1 MKTILFLSLV
11 FGCNLIANAHQTVK
25 SSDIDNLHFGD
36 FIFEDGKLDKYLFD
50 GGYCSFYNSQNPTFH
65 YYEKDHLGS
74 VRMVVNENGTIE
86 QVNHYYQLEGYM
98 ETCHIIANTKR
109 ASTSARSSTTCM
121 GWIGMTMVQE
131 CMMQQD
137 WLGIGWSL
145 CMTNITLLIL
155 ICIVEIIRLI
165 LLMMMVIELLCG
177 IKTKSEMINLSFL
190 QDKKRK
196 NYRRINL

>member
-1 MKTILFLSLV
+1 MKTILLLSLV

-86 QVNHYYQLEGYM
+86 QVNHYYPFGGVYGDLSYNSEYQKSKYIGKEFDHMHGLDWYDHGARMYD
-98 ETCHIIANTKR
+98 AAR
-109 ASTSARSSTTCM
+109 VASTSENYEIDADALRRM
-121 GWIGMTMVQE
+121 I
-131 CMMQQD
+131 D
-137 WLGIGWSL
+137 KLL
-145 CMTNITLLIL
+145 RLNTNSHLIF
-155 ICIVEIIRLI
+155 
-165 LLMMMVIELLCG
+165 
-177 IKTKSEMINLSFL
+177 K
-190 QDKKRK
+190 
-196 NYRRINL
+196 

>member
-1 MKTILFLSLV
+1 MTLSAGNVTRMVASYSYDDIGRLV
-11 FGCNLIANAHQTVK
+11 SLKRSGNVGMVNYAYNIRNWLNETK
-25 SSDIDNLHFGD
+25 SD

-50 GGYCSFYNSQNPTFH
+50 GGYCSFDNNQNPTFH

-74 VRMVVNENGTIE
+74 IRMVVNENGTIE

-131 CMMQQD
+131 CMMQ
-137 WLGIGWSL
+137 LG
-145 CMTNITLLIL
+145 
-155 ICIVEIIRLI
+155 
-165 LLMMMVIELLCG
+165 
-177 IKTKSEMINLSFL
+177 
-190 QDKKRK
+190 
-196 NYRRINL
+196 

>member
-50 GGYCSFYNSQNPTFH
+50 GGYCSFDNNQNPTFH

-86 QVNHYYQLEGYM
+86 QVNHYYPFGGVYGDLSYKGELQRNKYIGKEFDHMYGLDWYDHGARMYD
-98 ETCHIIANTKR
+98 AAR
-109 ASTSARSSTTCM
+109 VASTSENYEIDADALRRM
-121 GWIGMTMVQE
+121 I
-131 CMMQQD
+131 D
-137 WLGIGWSL
+137 KLL
-145 CMTNITLLIL
+145 RLNTNSHLIF
-155 ICIVEIIRLI
+155 
-165 LLMMMVIELLCG
+165 
-177 IKTKSEMINLSFL
+177 K
-190 QDKKRK
+190 
-196 NYRRINL
+196 

>member
-50 GGYCSFYNSQNPTFH
+50 DGYCSFYNSQNPTFH

-131 CMMQQD
+131 CMMQ
-137 WLGIGWSL
+137 LG
-145 CMTNITLLIL
+145 
-155 ICIVEIIRLI
+155 
-165 LLMMMVIELLCG
+165 
-177 IKTKSEMINLSFL
+177 
-190 QDKKRK
+190 
-196 NYRRINL
+196 